1 MVFNL
6 GGESLNGYHVLVDP
20 SPSRAASKLKSKK
33 TQPPPNTTNPIDWA
47 LSLPKYTHGPL
58 PSSSDFLHRY
68 KFGQQLE
75 GKPRRRLR
83 RKLTSSAAMFSE
95 NPLVSDVISTALSGG
110 IALSLLRLW
119 EETAKRGLFDQKL
132 NRKLVHVS
140 VGLAFML
147 CWPMFSSGRQGAVI
161 AALVPA
167 INIIKML
174 LLGLGIWKDDATVKS
189 MSRFGDHRELL
200 KGPLY
205 YASTITL
212 AGAIYWRTSPI
223 AIAAI
228 CNLCAGDGIAD
239 IVGRR
244 FGKHKLPYNRNKSI
258 VGSIA
263 MATAGFLA
271 SIGYMHY
278 FSLFGY
284 VQETPAMVLG
294 FFMVSLAA
302 ALVESHPLSTELDD
316 NLTVPLACVL
326 VGSFVL

>member
-1 MVFNL
+1 M
-6 GGESLNGYHVLVDP
+6 
-20 SPSRAASKLKSKK
+20 ASTIFYLCVTVKSKSK
-33 TQPPPNTTNPIDWA
+33 FYFCSHSRLFSSNY
-47 LSLPKYTHGPL
+47 SPL
-58 PSSSDFLHRY
+58 TSSSDSLHRY
-68 KFGQQLE
+68 KFGRQLE
-75 GKPRRRLR
+75 GKPRRTIR
-83 RKLTSSAAMFSE
+83 RTLTSSVAMFAE
-95 NPLVSDVISTALSGG
+95 NPVVSDVIATVLSGG

-147 CWPMFSSGRQGAVI
+147 CWPMFSNCPSSGRQGAII
-161 AALVPA
+161 ASLVPA
-167 INIIKML
+167 VNIIKML
-174 LLGLGIWKDDATVKS
+174 LLGLGIWKDYATVKS

-244 FGKHKLPYNRNKSI
+244 FGSHKLPYNRNKSI

-271 SIGYMHY
+271 CIGYMHY
-278 FSLFGY
+278 FSSFGY
-284 VQETPAMVLG
+284 VQESPKMVLG
-294 FFMVSLAA
+294 FLVVSLAA
-302 ALVESHPLSTELDD
+302 SLVESHPLSTELDD
-316 NLTVPLACVL
+316 NLTVPLASVL
-326 VGSFVL
+326 VGSFVF

>member
-1 MVFNL
+1 M
-6 GGESLNGYHVLVDP
+6 Y
-20 SPSRAASKLKSKK
+20 
-33 TQPPPNTTNPIDWA
+33 
-47 LSLPKYTHGPL
+47 GPL

-75 GKPRRRLR
+75 GKHRRKLR
-83 RKLTSSAAMFSE
+83 RKFTSPVAMFSE
-95 NPLVSDVISTALSGG
+95 NPVVSDVIATALSGG

-147 CWPMFSSGRQGAVI
+147 CWPMFSSGRQGAVM

-167 INIIKML
+167 VNIIKML

-278 FSLFGY
+278 FSSFGY
-284 VQETPAMVLG
+284 VQESPEMVLG
-294 FFMVSLAA
+294 FFMVSVAA
-302 ALVESHPLSTELDD
+302 ALVESHPLSTGIDD
-316 NLTVPLACVL
+316 NLTVPLASVL

>member
-1 MVFNL
+1 M
-6 GGESLNGYHVLVDP
+6 
-20 SPSRAASKLKSKK
+20 ASTFFYLCITVKSKS
-33 TQPPPNTTNPIDWA
+33 NFDFCSHSRLFFSN
-47 LSLPKYTHGPL
+47 SSPL

-75 GKPRRRLR
+75 GKHRRKLR
-83 RKLTSSAAMFSE
+83 RKFTSPVAMFSE
-95 NPLVSDVISTALSGG
+95 NPVVSDVIATALSGG

-147 CWPMFSSGRQGAVI
+147 CWPMFSSGRQGAVM

-167 INIIKML
+167 VNIIKML

-271 SIGYMHY
+271 SIG
-278 FSLFGY
+278 
-284 VQETPAMVLG
+284 
-294 FFMVSLAA
+294 
-302 ALVESHPLSTELDD
+302 
-316 NLTVPLACVL
+316 
-326 VGSFVL
+326 

>member
-1 MVFNL
+1 MASTIF
-6 GGESLNGYHVLVDP
+6 SLSITV
-20 SPSRAASKLKSKK
+20 KSNSIFKSGSSLFFSNSA
-33 TQPPPNTTNPIDWA
+33 PPP
-47 LSLPKYTHGPL
+47 Y
-58 PSSSDFLHRY
+58 SSYFLNRF

-75 GKPRRRLR
+75 GKPRTRLR
-83 RKLTSSAAMFSE
+83 RQLTSSVAMFSE
-95 NPLVSDVISTALSGG
+95 NPVISDFIATALSGG

-132 NRKLVHVS
+132 NRKLVHVTI
-140 VGLAFML
+140 GLAFML
-147 CWPMFSSGRQGAVI
+147 CWPMFSSGRQGAAI
-161 AALVPA
+161 AALIPSV
-167 INIIKML
+167 NIIRML
-174 LLGLGIWKDDATVKS
+174 LLGLGIWKHDATVKS

-212 AGAIYWRTSPI
+212 ACVIYWRTSPI

-228 CNLCAGDGIAD
+228 CNLCAGDGLAD

-244 FGKHKLPYNRNKSI
+244 FGSHKLPYNRDKSI

-263 MATAGFLA
+263 MAMAGFLA

-278 FSLFGY
+278 FSSFGY
-284 VQETPAMVLG
+284 VQESPEMVLG
-294 FFMVSLAA
+294 FFIVSLAA
-302 ALVESHPLSTELDD
+302 ALIESHPLSTELDD
-316 NLTVPLACVL
+316 NLTVPLASVL